1 MCNATRQCPELSF
14 DLFAAALTFGVGLSA
29 THESPML
36 QPSSAIRIK
45 AYFMTLSQQ
54 IIWGSFYLGI
64 CFLIEI
70 MLLTWCVLVIR
81 KLIEKWETRSTILVT
96 AGPISVAL
104 MFIVLTHT
112 VQVWIWAIVWVWG
125 DVLPDWNSALY
136 FSLVTF
142 TTLGYGDIVLGEG
155 LRIFGAFASVTGLLA
170 FGLSTA
176 FLVALMTRVFQE
188 RFLN

>member
-1 MCNATRQCPELSF
+1 
-14 DLFAAALTFGVGLSA
+14 
-29 THESPML
+29 
-36 QPSSAIRIK
+36 
-45 AYFMTLSQQ
+45 MTLSQQ
-54 IIWGSFYLGI
+54 ILWGSFYLGL

-70 MLLTWCVLVIR
+70 GLLTWC
-81 KLIEKWETRSTILVT
+81 TILVRKVIDRWEGQGTFLPT
-96 AGPISVAL
+96 AGPIALALAVIVA
-104 MFIVLTHT
+104 THT
-112 VQVWIWAIVWVWG
+112 IQVWIWAIVWVMG

-176 FLVALMTRVFQE
+176 FMVALMTRVFQE
-188 RFLN
+188 RFLT

>member
-1 MCNATRQCPELSF
+1 
-14 DLFAAALTFGVGLSA
+14 
-29 THESPML
+29 
-36 QPSSAIRIK
+36 
-45 AYFMTLSQQ
+45 MTLSQQ
-54 IIWGSFYLGI
+54 ILWGSFYLGL

-70 MLLTWCVLVIR
+70 GLLTWCTIMVRKVIDR
-81 KLIEKWETRSTILVT
+81 WDGQGTFLPT
-96 AGPISVAL
+96 AGPIALALAVIVA
-104 MFIVLTHT
+104 THT
-112 VQVWIWAIVWVWG
+112 IQVWIWAIVWVMG

-176 FLVALMTRVFQE
+176 FMVALMTRVFQE
-188 RFLN
+188 RFLT

>member
-1 MCNATRQCPELSF
+1 
-14 DLFAAALTFGVGLSA
+14 
-29 THESPML
+29 
-36 QPSSAIRIK
+36 
-45 AYFMTLSQQ
+45 MTLSQQ
-54 IIWGSFYLGI
+54 ILWGSFYLGL

-70 MLLTWCVLVIR
+70 GLLTWCTIMVRKVID
-81 KLIEKWETRSTILVT
+81 KWEGQGTFLPT
-96 AGPISVAL
+96 AGPIALALAVIVA
-104 MFIVLTHT
+104 THT
-112 VQVWIWAIVWVWG
+112 IQVWIWAIVWVMG

-176 FLVALMTRVFQE
+176 FMVALMTRVFQE
-188 RFLN
+188 RFLT

>member
-1 MCNATRQCPELSF
+1 
-14 DLFAAALTFGVGLSA
+14 
-29 THESPML
+29 
-36 QPSSAIRIK
+36 
-45 AYFMTLSQQ
+45 MTLSQQ
-54 IIWGSFYLGI
+54 IFWGSLYLGL

-70 MLLTWCVLVIR
+70 LLLTWCVLVIR
-81 KLIEKWETRSTILVT
+81 KLMDRWENTNPILAT

-104 MFIVLTHT
+104 VFIIFTHT
-112 VQVWIWAIVWVWG
+112 VQVWIWAVVWVLG

-142 TTLGYGDIVLGEG
+142 TTLGYGDIVLGEQ

-188 RFLN
+188 KFLN

>member
-1 MCNATRQCPELSF
+1 
-14 DLFAAALTFGVGLSA
+14 
-29 THESPML
+29 
-36 QPSSAIRIK
+36 
-45 AYFMTLSQQ
+45 MTLSQQ
-54 IIWGSFYLGI
+54 ILWGSFYLGL

-70 MLLTWCVLVIR
+70 GLLTWCTIVVRKVIDR
-81 KLIEKWETRSTILVT
+81 WEGQGTFLPT
-96 AGPISVAL
+96 AGPIALALAVIVA
-104 MFIVLTHT
+104 THT
-112 VQVWIWAIVWVWG
+112 IQVWIWAIVWVMG

-176 FLVALMTRVFQE
+176 FMVALMTRVFQE
-188 RFLN
+188 RFLT

>member
-1 MCNATRQCPELSF
+1 
-14 DLFAAALTFGVGLSA
+14 
-29 THESPML
+29 
-36 QPSSAIRIK
+36 
-45 AYFMTLSQQ
+45 MTLSQQ
-54 IIWGSFYLGI
+54 ILWGSIYLGV

-70 MLLTWCVLVIR
+70 ILLTWCVLTLR
-81 KLIEKWETRSTILVT
+81 RFLEKWESSSAILAT
-96 AGPISVAL
+96 AGPIGIAL
-104 MFIVLTHT
+104 VFIVFTHT
-112 VQVWIWAIVWVWG
+112 VQVWIWAIVWVLG
-125 DVLPDWNSALY
+125 DVLPDWNTALY

-188 RFLN
+188 KFFS

>member
-1 MCNATRQCPELSF
+1 MQGLP
-14 DLFAAALTFGVGLSA
+14 LTWLRFILAGQLVRFWEPGF
-29 THESPML
+29 
-36 QPSSAIRIK
+36 RD
-45 AYFMTLSQQ
+45 MTLSQQ
-54 IIWGSFYLGI
+54 IFWGSVYLGL

-70 MLLTWCVLVIR
+70 GLLTWCTIMIRRLLDRWEDKGQVLR
-81 KLIEKWETRSTILVT
+81 T
-96 AGPISVAL
+96 AGPVCMAL
-104 MFIVLTHT
+104 AFIVATHT
-112 VQVWIWAIVWVWG
+112 IQVWIWAIVWVLG

-176 FLVALMTRVFQE
+176 YMVALMTRVFEE
-188 RFLN
+188 RFLS

>member
-1 MCNATRQCPELSF
+1 
-14 DLFAAALTFGVGLSA
+14 
-29 THESPML
+29 
-36 QPSSAIRIK
+36 
-45 AYFMTLSQQ
+45 MTLSQQ
-54 IIWGSFYLGI
+54 IFWGSFYLGL

-70 MLLTWCVLVIR
+70 GLLTWCTIMVRKVIDR
-81 KLIEKWETRSTILVT
+81 WEGQGTFLPT
-96 AGPISVAL
+96 AGPIALALAVIVA
-104 MFIVLTHT
+104 THT
-112 VQVWIWAIVWVWG
+112 IQVWIWAIVWVMG

-176 FLVALMTRVFQE
+176 FMVALMTRVFQE
-188 RFLN
+188 RFLT

>member
-1 MCNATRQCPELSF
+1 
-14 DLFAAALTFGVGLSA
+14 
-29 THESPML
+29 
-36 QPSSAIRIK
+36 
-45 AYFMTLSQQ
+45 MTLSQQ
-54 IIWGSFYLGI
+54 ILWGSLYLGI
-64 CFLIEI
+64 CFLFEI
-70 MLLTWCVLVIR
+70 AMLTWCVLAIR
-81 KLIEKWETRSTILVT
+81 RLTARWPTSSTIIAT
-96 AGPISVAL
+96 AGPITVAL
-104 MFIVLTHT
+104 LFIVLTHT
-112 VQVWIWAIVWVWG
+112 VQVWIWAVVWVLG

-188 RFLN
+188 RFLV